1 MKKTY
6 IVILNGI
13 IVLLS
18 GSLLSQNLVKT
29 DTEYSDTVKASFSLN
44 VEGSFQK
51 GNTDIVSILS
61 GEDIKITYKKLET
74 IIHTYFDYGESDG
87 LMDQKNILPSFT
99 LDLWYKSK
107 ISPFFLQTI
116 EYSFE
121 KEIDLRSQTGAGVK
135 YTFLELGKEDTGNS
149 ADKLKISISGA
160 GIHDYT
166 NLKDRPGNYDCNI
179 WRISLRFKAEGSF
192 INSLFGFSH
201 ITFFQPSVKRLKN
214 AIWRSDTQFL
224 ISLTDLLSFSTT
236 FRYTHQDVVPMGVK
250 NDDYKLTFGFSIT
263 L

>member
-1 MKKTY
+1 
-6 IVILNGI
+6 
-13 IVLLS
+13 
-18 GSLLSQNLVKT
+18 
-29 DTEYSDTVKASFSLN
+29 
-44 VEGSFQK
+44 
-51 GNTDIVSILS
+51 
-61 GEDIKITYKKLET
+61 
-74 IIHTYFDYGESDG
+74 
-87 LMDQKNILPSFT
+87 MDQNNILPSFT
-99 LDLWYKSK
+99 ADLWYKSK

-135 YTFLELGKEDTGNS
+135 YTFLELVKEDSGNS
-149 ADKLKISISGA
+149 AADKLKFSISGA

-166 NLKDRPGNYDCNI
+166 NLKDRPGNYDSNI

-224 ISLTDLLSFSTT
+224 VGLTDLLSFSTT

-250 NDDYKLTFGFSIT
+250 NDDYKLTFGFSINF
-263 L
+263 